1 MVQDIN
7 EPLAAGEQ
15 TSVWIMPRAGVEAG
29 EYKDTI
35 TYTTEEG
42 TEVSFNADMVVAA
55 ADDQTPAEEPTTDPT
70 PTEEPSADNQIPTE
84 EPAEPTPE
92 VPQNQRFRMIR
103 RLKQQMKQ
111 SRTTL

>member
-42 TEVSFNADMVVAA
+42 TEVSFNADMVV
-55 ADDQTPAEEPTTDPT
+55 
-70 PTEEPSADNQIPTE
+70 SG
-84 EPAEPTPE
+84 
-92 VPQNQRFRMIR
+92 
-103 RLKQQMKQ
+103 
-111 SRTTL
+111 SR